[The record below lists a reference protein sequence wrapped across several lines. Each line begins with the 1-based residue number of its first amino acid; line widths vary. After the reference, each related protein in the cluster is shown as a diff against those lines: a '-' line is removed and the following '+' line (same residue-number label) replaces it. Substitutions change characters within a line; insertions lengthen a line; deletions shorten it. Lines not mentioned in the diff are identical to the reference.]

1 MMNEKGN
8 VLFIIL
14 VAVALFAALTYAV
27 TQSTAVSNPDTIN
40 REMTTLN
47 DADDEDYQSTI
58 KQAVQRLKF
67 TNDCTDAEISYEE
80 PDGTNANPSAPIDES
95 CHVFRPN
102 GGGVNFRE

>member
-1 MMNEKGN
+1 VLKEKGN

-14 VAVALFAALTYAV
+14 IAVALFAALSYAV

-47 DADDEDYQSTI
+47 AADDEDYQSTI

-67 TNDCTDAEISYEE
+67 SNDCDDAEISYEE
-80 PDGTNANPSAPIDES
+80 PDGSNANLAAPIDQS